1 MKKEEKVNFMSE
13 QILAAESAADKA
25 FRQEIRAWLKANI
38 TAEYDPSQG
47 KTFVEQFEIRR
58 KWQRKLFSER
68 LIAIGWAEEY
78 GGRGAPLRQ
87 QIIYNEEMARA
98 KAPGIANAV
107 GVNILGPAIASVGS
121 PEQKAKYLPEIL
133 SGDKIWCQGFSEPDS
148 GSDVASAKTMAV
160 LEGDEFVINGQKV
173 WTSLG
178 WLADYAVVLCR
189 TDPSVP
195 KHKGLSYI
203 VVDMKSP
210 GVKALP
216 LVQMTGDPGFS
227 QVFFENVRAPKENLI
242 GKLNGG
248 WNIVIATLMHERATW
263 SFNQAITFEIQMN
276 ELLKLAKTH
285 KYNGRLAIEDRDI
298 KERLA
303 KCYTDVHL
311 FKLMTTGIVAK
322 IEKGGIPGIESSFS
336 KLQWSEM
343 SHRLAK
349 LALDITGEWNG
360 AGVDEPA
367 APGSGHWQERYM
379 FSLGMIIGAG
389 SSDIQH
395 NIIAERVLGLPL
407 LR

>member
-1 MKKEEKVNFMSE
+1 MSDH
-13 QILAAESAADKA
+13 ILASESAADKM
-25 FRQEIRAWLKANI
+25 FRQEIRAWLKANLSDKYNP
-38 TAEYDPSQG
+38 ANG

-58 KWQRKLFSER
+58 EWQHKLFSER
-68 LIAIGWAEEY
+68 LIAISWPHEY
-78 GGRGAPLRQ
+78 GGRDATLRQ
-87 QIIYNEEMARA
+87 QIIYNEEMSRA

-107 GVNILGPAIASVGS
+107 GVNILGPAILSVGT
-121 PEQKAKYLPEIL
+121 PKQKMDYLPDIL
-133 SGDKIWCQGFSEPDS
+133 SGAKIWCQGFSEPDS
-148 GSDVASAKTMAV
+148 GSDVASAKTMAT

-173 WTSLG
+173 WTSFG

-189 TDPSVP
+189 TDSTVP

-203 VVDMKSP
+203 IVDMKSP
-210 GVKALP
+210 GVKAVP

-227 QVFFENVRAPKENLI
+227 QVFFDNVRASKENLM
-242 GKLNGG
+242 GELNKG

-276 ELLKLAKTH
+276 ELLQLAHTR
-285 KYNGRLAIEDRDI
+285 KYNGRLAIEDSDI
-298 KERLA
+298 KQRLA

-360 AGVDEPA
+360 AGVEEPA
-367 APGSGHWQERYM
+367 APGGGHWQERYM